1 MKVFKKILSITAA
14 LALVAYLLPV
24 NASAAADLLDFE
36 DGKIHPGIQK
46 HLNDDGSVDGE
57 AYSLE
62 VVDFNGSKMLK
73 IEPEGTGTPKMK
85 FVVTDLVGE
94 EAYASVVALEY
105 DLIIENAD
113 GDIAEWN
120 GGTVGATPTGPSNWS
135 NNAEWS
141 ADNYEGNVT
150 EVKHLSVELDEG
162 YEFTDSDNAFF
173 LFMNWGNKGYNN
185 YIDNIRLLD
194 RDGNPVPF
202 VGAGTVEAAEDS
214 GATDASTTAST
225 PKTGVESYSLVFLAG
240 ASIML
245 VGAVT
250 LKKRKNNMA

>member
-1 MKVFKKILSITAA
+1 MKLFKKILSITAA
-14 LALVAYLLPV
+14 LALVVYLLPI
-24 NASAAADLLDFE
+24 NASAAVDQLDFE
-36 DGKIHPGIQK
+36 DGKIHSGIQK

-73 IEPEGTGTPKMK
+73 IDPEGTGTPKMK

-94 EAYASVVALEY
+94 EAYQSVVTLEY

-150 EVKHLSVELDEG
+150 EVKHLSVTLDEG
-162 YEFTDSDNAFF
+162 FEFTDSDNAFF

-185 YIDNIRLLD
+185 YMDNIRLLD

-202 VGAGTVEAAEDS
+202 VEAGAAEAVEAVEV
-214 GATDASTTAST
+214 TETTTAST

-245 VGAVT
+245 VGAVA